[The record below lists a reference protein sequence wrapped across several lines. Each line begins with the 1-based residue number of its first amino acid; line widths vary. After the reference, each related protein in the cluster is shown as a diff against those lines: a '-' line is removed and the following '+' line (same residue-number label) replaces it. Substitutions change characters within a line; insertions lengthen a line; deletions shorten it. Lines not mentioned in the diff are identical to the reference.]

1 MEKFVVLMSARSWS
15 GMSQPG
21 TRPVK
26 AAFVPRMYS
35 VQSPWL
41 SSIQRPAPFRF
52 TIRLT
57 RGGGFVIAGL
67 IAGTKF
73 VPLLGGGFFPP
84 DGASGKLI
92 GLGRGNPCDTPVP
105 MIVEALPDSNTATY
119 TVEPS
124 GLTSMALGRF
134 PSMTRFVTTC
144 KVEVLKTWTRFG
156 WPQDTYARAG
166 VPAKTMSDGS
176 FEVTSVFTT
185 RAVSRST

>member
-1 MEKFVVLMSARSWS
+1 MRTTGELDRFVAS
-15 GMSQPG
+15 PG
-21 TRPVK
+21 ATATV
-26 AAFVPRMYS
+26 A
-35 VQSPWL
+35 
-41 SSIQRPAPFRF
+41 PATDR
-52 TIRLT
+52 
-57 RGGGFVIAGL
+57 
-67 IAGTKF
+67 
-73 VPLLGGGFFPP
+73 
-84 DGASGKLI
+84 

-124 GLTSMALGRF
+124 ELTSMALGRF

-185 RAVSRST
+185 RAVPRSTMLMESER